1 MTTTVQLPHPKD
13 VRDMFEGLLG
23 RGVEVAPGQPVTP
36 TQSQWAAVGV
46 YVEDNLALSAV
57 VVADVP
63 LAAYAGAALG
73 LLPIAGAQDALG
85 LGTVDG
91 AMWENFAE
99 MLSIGISLL
108 NHDDTPHVRLYETFP
123 PGELPPAD
131 VLELAKGLGR
141 RLDLAVSIA
150 GYGSGN
156 LSIVRRP

>member
-23 RGVEVAPGQPVTP
+23 RGIDVATGQPVTP
-36 TQSQWAAVGV
+36 SQAQWAAVGA

-57 VVADVP
+57 IVADVP
-63 LAAYAGAALG
+63 LAAHAGAALG
-73 LLPIAGAQDALG
+73 LLPVAGAADAISLG
-85 LGTVDG
+85 VVDG

-108 NHDDTPHVRLYETFP
+108 NHDDTPHVRLYESYP

-141 RLDLAVSIA
+141 RLDLAISIA
-150 GYGSGN
+150 GYGSGH

>member
-1 MTTTVQLPHPKD
+1 MSTTVLLPHPKD

-23 RGVEVAPGQPVTP
+23 RGVEVEPGQPVTP
-36 TQSQWAAVGV
+36 TVSSWAAVGV
-46 YVEDNLALSAV
+46 YVEDNLTLSAV

-73 LLPIAGAQDALG
+73 LLPLGGAQDAIG

-123 PGELPPAD
+123 PGELPAAD
-131 VLELAKGLGR
+131 VLELARGLGR
-141 RLDLAVSIA
+141 RLDLSVTIA
-150 GYGSGN
+150 GYGAGS
-156 LSIVRRP
+156 LSIVRRA